1 MDVNVSLLE
10 KIRKGHFTFSEMV
23 ELLTHVWIL
32 DMGSV
37 FEECASSETASVQLY
52 LGTGVWEDN
61 KAILR
66 ALKQNKEWWN
76 KYFCSQCGDNT
87 YLFSED

>member
-1 MDVNVSLLE
+1 MNVNMSLLE
-10 KIRKGHFTFSEMV
+10 KIRKEHFTFSEMV

-37 FEECASSETASVQLY
+37 FEECDSSDASSAQLY
-52 LGTGVWEDN
+52 LNTGVWEDN

-66 ALKQNKEWWN
+66 ALKKNSEWWN
-76 KYFCSQCGDNT
+76 KYFCSQCDDGM
-87 YLFSED
+87 YIFAED